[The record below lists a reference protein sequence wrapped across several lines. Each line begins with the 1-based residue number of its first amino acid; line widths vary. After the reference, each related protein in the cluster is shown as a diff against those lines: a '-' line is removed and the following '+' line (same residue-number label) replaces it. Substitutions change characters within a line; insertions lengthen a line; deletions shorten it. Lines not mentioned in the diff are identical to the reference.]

1 MHFAALRHPTL
12 PVLLWVDAVCIN
24 QQDDAERSSQIML
37 MPRIYHRCLRVL
49 VWLGETD
56 SDTRPAFDAVRW
68 LAPQYDRYIEGK
80 ERRLHPG
87 PETLHDEAFLL
98 RSGLPPFSSGAYGPF
113 MRLLDRPVFRRI
125 WCVQEVAFHWNVV
138 VVCGS
143 QKSRVP
149 EVAYA
154 DIAKACSFLRLAGW
168 NGELQTAYVSG
179 RDVLFFPTAVI
190 GTQSNWFGK
199 RVDRSLLVYEMRSFE
214 VTDPRDK
221 IFAMLGLLNDH
232 SHRQLHELGV
242 PSNDKCQNGHA
253 ISCPH
258 FRIEIM
264 NWAETKWEQHGGIHA
279 LWYTANSRIYRLR
292 DTLVDFFNTVIV
304 LLECI
309 PERTTAT
316 QETDGCDIVD
326 KHRSEADTKYMRL
339 RRFLDK
345 MSDEYVDSN
354 ELVAYRW
361 ASEKIEHCTDIYDEV
376 HTMYKLGMY
385 EPGGFTF
392 PTTRLEDVV
401 LYRKMLRREDE
412 YATSSVTGSPNSDVE
427 QEDDDTESKVTDND
441 GKNPG
446 QEGEKQSGPPSE
458 EQEDLKDDKEDSKGD
473 RADPASHTPGPRVI
487 FLTQRKSPLP
497 AGTQNGHV
505 GAEFSPSR
513 RGSEKEGLSSEKN
526 DGQDIDQIS
535 SEDNLA
541 DNEERY
547 YSSDSDPDAWMK
559 VGKDE
564 IPAELSLYLYL
575 SSNGGINT
583 VSSSNLR
590 YMAPRVRYKLLRNII
605 YNPGSN

>member
-1 MHFAALRHPTL
+1 MSSTHLPKKPVAVVDEDDEELQVEELGSAPKHAPYEYQSLPQGDYFRVLELLPGQGNCSLRGNIAQYSLDAWNRPPYKTLSYTWGESKYDHLVIAGQRVAMDSDLRQRYAVRHPLYFDDRRLLISTNLRDALRALRHPTL

-37 MPRIYHRCLRVL
+37 MPRIHHRCLRVL
-49 VWLGETD
+49 VWLGEAD

-264 NWAETKWEQHGGIHA
+264 NWAETK
-279 LWYTANSRIYRLR
+279 
-292 DTLVDFFNTVIV
+292 
-304 LLECI
+304 
-309 PERTTAT
+309 
-316 QETDGCDIVD
+316 
-326 KHRSEADTKYMRL
+326 
-339 RRFLDK
+339 
-345 MSDEYVDSN
+345 
-354 ELVAYRW
+354 
-361 ASEKIEHCTDIYDEV
+361 
-376 HTMYKLGMY
+376 
-385 EPGGFTF
+385 
-392 PTTRLEDVV
+392 
-401 LYRKMLRREDE
+401 
-412 YATSSVTGSPNSDVE
+412 
-427 QEDDDTESKVTDND
+427 
-441 GKNPG
+441 
-446 QEGEKQSGPPSE
+446 
-458 EQEDLKDDKEDSKGD
+458 
-473 RADPASHTPGPRVI
+473 
-487 FLTQRKSPLP
+487 
-497 AGTQNGHV
+497 
-505 GAEFSPSR
+505 
-513 RGSEKEGLSSEKN
+513 
-526 DGQDIDQIS
+526 
-535 SEDNLA
+535 
-541 DNEERY
+541 
-547 YSSDSDPDAWMK
+547 
-559 VGKDE
+559 
-564 IPAELSLYLYL
+564 
-575 SSNGGINT
+575 
-583 VSSSNLR
+583 
-590 YMAPRVRYKLLRNII
+590 
-605 YNPGSN
+605 